1 MAFKASKVRSIQR
14 DVVAEGSQLI
24 PTAANQSWYNKQMD
38 LLLHAMI
45 EDYKKELL
53 SNFKTD
59 AAKSFYAEDASVVS
73 LFKKMMTRL
82 ESKWFALFKNSAKTI
97 SEKFVKKVDDSSKA
111 GVNFSISTLGVKAP
125 RDTYTKNISNT
136 LKAGVEF
143 NETLITNLQEE
154 AHKRIADAIMLS
166 LTSPNPEQQGQKYV
180 MSVLSDVGISSKKR
194 AKLIARDQNSK
205 MFASLNHDRME
216 QNGITHFKWVHSSAG
231 KVPRHTH
238 VAKDGMIFALDD
250 PRLWEGPKS
259 DQGPPGWA
267 INCRCRA
274 VPVLDVVDD

>member
-1 MAFKASKVRSIQR
+1 MAFKASKIRSIRR

-24 PTAANQSWYNKQMD
+24 PTSATQSWYNKQMD
-38 LLLHAMI
+38 LLIHEMI

-53 SNFKTD
+53 LNFKTD
-59 AAKSFYAEDASVVS
+59 TAEKFYAEDASVVS
-73 LFKKMMTRL
+73 LFKKMMARL

-97 SEKFVKKVDDSSKA
+97 SDKFVKKVDASSKA
-111 GVNFSISTLGVKAP
+111 GVNFSISTLGIKAP
-125 RDTYTKNISNT
+125 RETYTQNINNT
-136 LKAGVEF
+136 MKAGREF
-143 NETLITNLQEE
+143 NETLITGLQEE
-154 AHKRIADAIMLS
+154 AHKKIADAIMLS

-180 MSVLSDVGISSKKR
+180 MSVLADAGISSKKR

-238 VAKDGMIFALDD
+238 VAKDGMIFALNDH
-250 PRLWEGPKS
+250 RLWEGPKS

-274 VPVLDVVDD
+274 VPVLDVVED